1 MPKATGK
8 APCRSDSTSARD
20 PASARARPLGDTS
33 RECAPA
39 VLDSFRRWLART
51 MSGEPIPPAAHSGPP
66 GVRTDRRAS
75 EPPRDG
81 SPPAATRLGRRH
93 EEDLDEL

>member
-20 PASARARPLGDTS
+20 PASARALPRGDTS

-39 VLDSFRRWLART
+39 VLDSFRRWLARR
-51 MSGEPIPPAAHSGPP
+51 MSEGPIAPVPHSGPP
-66 GVRTDRRAS
+66 DVRMDRPVS
-75 EPPRDG
+75 EPPRNG

-93 EEDLDEL
+93 EEDLDGL